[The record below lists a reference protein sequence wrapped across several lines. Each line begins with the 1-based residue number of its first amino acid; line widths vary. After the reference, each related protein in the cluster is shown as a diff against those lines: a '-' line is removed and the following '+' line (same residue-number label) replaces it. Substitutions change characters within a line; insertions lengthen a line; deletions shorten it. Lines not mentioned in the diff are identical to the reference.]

1 MLGGAQRSLQRAPAS
16 RRYTYAPDHG
26 TVVLT
31 TLPNIHSNLKR
42 DVFFVNLAC
51 VTSVEM
57 VQRGERQ
64 QKRTL
69 PAVSAEAVKQR
80 ESKSIE
86 KQRQKIAAIGPEGV
100 SEEGQSV
107 YVILSGAL
115 ERGRAGVG

>member
-1 MLGGAQRSLQRAPAS
+1 M
-16 RRYTYAPDHG
+16 
-26 TVVLT
+26 
-31 TLPNIHSNLKR
+31 
-42 DVFFVNLAC
+42 NLAC

-115 ERGRAGVG
+115 ERGWAGVG